1 MLKGHKS
8 LECAFPV
15 EVALY
20 TTFGVLFLITLGCMM
35 CPRRNMPLSHA
46 FAERLKTRYTINA
59 DPGLS
64 RRTRN
69 VSHDIEEAQKTQV
82 KVKVALA
89 QEEHVLDWSSRHAC
103 DRGCRNVPTSLLP
116 RCPSSKYNGNL
127 CCVWSVCLGCF
138 VRLRLCCTAYL
149 TSRVILSNIRSR
161 QYDHPIRRYDHYCLL
176 LSNRRKSLVCCS
188 TSS

>member
-1 MLKGHKS
+1 MR
-8 LECAFPV
+8 

-69 VSHDIEEAQKTQV
+69 VSHDIEE
-82 KVKVALA
+82 
-89 QEEHVLDWSSRHAC
+89 
-103 DRGCRNVPTSLLP
+103 GLP
-116 RCPSSKYNGNL
+116 QRAHK
-127 CCVWSVCLGCF
+127 
-138 VRLRLCCTAYL
+138 
-149 TSRVILSNIRSR
+149 SR
-161 QYDHPIRRYDHYCLL
+161 QYDHPIRRYDHYCKWVNNVIGLL
-176 LSNRRKSLVCCS
+176 NHREFILMVGGRGLSLVVQYLTGAAQYERRL
-188 TSS
+188 TSVAHVHPVD